1 MTWGQDASEAKTL
14 QSNYGERPPRRHFAG
29 WLFGGI
35 AVFLLVAILLAILF
49 HPYYAPGMMPY
60 FGGWYFFPFGFF
72 FFFFIIFGVGRLI
85 FWPWGWGWRRNWYYH
100 QHDEAADILRQRYA
114 RGEITKDQFTAMMKD
129 LEQHG

>member
-1 MTWGQDASEAKTL
+1 
-14 QSNYGERPPRRHFAG
+14 
-29 WLFGGI
+29 
-35 AVFLLVAILLAILF
+35 
-49 HPYYAPGMMPY
+49 MMPY